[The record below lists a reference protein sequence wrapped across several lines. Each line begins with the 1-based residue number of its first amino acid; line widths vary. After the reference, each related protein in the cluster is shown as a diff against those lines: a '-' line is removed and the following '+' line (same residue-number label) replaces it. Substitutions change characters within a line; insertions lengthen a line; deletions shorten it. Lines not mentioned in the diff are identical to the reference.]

1 MIPRLDSPESARMGI
16 VRLAVI
22 AIVLLALAGCSVLD
36 VFGDEPAAP
45 TPAPASTAPAAN
57 PPPLIPLRAP
67 PETLLGLPPTDRK
80 APASKPA
87 TPPPAADA
95 GAKPPANRDSLGD
108 DEAQSFYEGVLLTY
122 AFDACG
128 LPLIGETAREDIG
141 RRIEICPNTDARK
154 AELRTLYRRALA
166 AAERD
171 REKLRASALA
181 VCKDKRAFL
190 SNVMAHSEQLRF
202 DDSQPP
208 DCGLLSPRP

>member
-1 MIPRLDSPESARMGI
+1 MGI

-22 AIVLLALAGCSVLD
+22 AVLPLLLAACSLLD
-36 VFGDEPAAP
+36 VFDDEPQA
-45 TPAPASTAPAAN
+45 PAPAPAAAAPAAS
-57 PPPLIPLRAP
+57 PPQLIPLRVP

-87 TPPPAADA
+87 TPPPAAGA
-95 GAKPPANRDSLGD
+95 GAKAPANRDTLGE

-128 LPLIGETAREDIG
+128 LPLIGETARQDIG
-141 RRIEICPNTDARK
+141 RRIEICPNTNARK
-154 AELRTLYRRALA
+154 AELQTLYRRALA

-171 REKLRASALA
+171 AEKLRASALA

>member
-1 MIPRLDSPESARMGI
+1 MIPRFDSRESAHMGI

-22 AIVLLALAGCSVLD
+22 AVLPLALAACSVLD
-36 VFGDEPAAP
+36 VFDDEPEAQA
-45 TPAPASTAPAAN
+45 PAPAAEAPAASQ
-57 PPPLIPLRAP
+57 PPLIPLRAP

-95 GAKPPANRDSLGD
+95 GAKPPANPDALGE

-128 LPLIGETAREDIG
+128 LPLIGETARQDIG
-141 RRIEICPNTDARK
+141 RRIEACPNTDARK

-171 REKLRASALA
+171 GEKLRASALA

-208 DCGLLSPRP
+208 DCGLLSPHP